1 MVQPAGTP
9 PRHQETIRQQFF
21 LILHGTPS
29 QVCCSLPTARFFLL
43 LISASATREPWGA
56 SDGFPLR
63 YSYPKLPCPRPNAF
77 NGCGYSYNPV
87 MVGLDFL
94 FWLAIAAVAV
104 SAMDQAWNLV
114 LSRSRRFL

>member
-1 MVQPAGTP
+1 MGRLPKSIV
-9 PRHQETIRQQFF
+9 
-21 LILHGTPS
+21 L
-29 QVCCSLPTARFFLL
+29 SLLLGFFLL

-63 YSYPKLPCPRPNAF
+63 YSYPNLPCTLPNAF

-94 FWLAIAAVAV
+94 FWIAIAAVAV

-114 LSRSRRFL
+114 LSRFRRFL

>member
-1 MVQPAGTP
+1 MGRLSKSV
-9 PRHQETIRQQFF
+9 F
-21 LILHGTPS
+21 L
-29 QVCCSLPTARFFLL
+29 SLLLGFFLL

-63 YSYPKLPCPRPNAF
+63 YSYPNLPCTRPNPF

-87 MVGLDFL
+87 LVGLDFV
-94 FWLAIAAVAV
+94 FWTAIAAVAV

-114 LSRSRRFL
+114 LSRSDMKRGKSSAGL